1 MTRLRLT
8 CLYGGVFM
16 MAGTVLLAVVS
27 LLAVHAVNKGNEP
40 VLQLGSESSGVL
52 LSAVCA
58 EPGSGVGPAPADGG
72 MSPCVT
78 QQRQQTR
85 DVLVASTPLALVVL
99 GLLSIAAGYVTAGY
113 ALSPLRRIT
122 RGARRACPQ
131 DA

>member
-8 CLYGGVFM
+8 CLYGAVFM

-52 LSAVCA
+52 LSAVCP
-58 EPGSGVGPAPADGG
+58 EPGSGVGPAPAGSG

-85 DVLVASTPLALVVL
+85 DALVSSTPLALVAL